1 MNGSNISLSHKTLVR
16 LVSHLAGLYP
26 NPDDPDPIP
35 WGPVIRKALERV
47 RWAAGP
53 LPDPWVWAA
62 LNPQPLPPRY
72 AAAVALGQAV
82 VDQVGSL
89 EEMAQALPEGS
100 RDSIAA
106 YTKGFIGRFVDDCGN
121 GHIVIRI
128 PKGGPYPQRW
138 PLPARRRRA
147 QTDWPGRNGADRS
160 AVGPLC
166 WGEPRPGGSRCQVDG
181 IGLEPDVISRAASP
195 HPRSW
200 LPPKE
205 RS

>member
-26 NPDDPDPIP
+26 NPDDPDPVGP
-35 WGPVIRKALERV
+35 WGPVIRKALWRV

-53 LPDPWVWAA
+53 GQPDPWVWAA

-72 AAAVALGQAV
+72 AVAVALGQAV

-100 RDSIAA
+100 RSSIAA
-106 YTKGFIGRFVDDCGN
+106 YVKGFIGRFVDDCGN

-128 PKGGPYPQRW
+128 PKGGPYP
-138 PLPARRRRA
+138 
-147 QTDWPGRNGADRS
+147 PGDDEPKPIGPEETVLIGVQLALSAGVNPDLGEAGAKLMEL
-160 AVGPLC
+160 GL
-166 WGEPRPGGSRCQVDG
+166 SRM
-181 IGLEPDVISRAASP
+181 
-195 HPRSW
+195 
-200 LPPKE
+200 
-205 RS
+205 